1 MKKLNQKGEGMVSNI
16 IVLLIVGALGY
27 VGYVYL
33 WPMAVKA
40 DSGQTTNATPGPLK
54 NTGGSSPAANM
65 VQGAQ
70 AAGEVAASGR

>member
-1 MKKLNQKGEGMVSNI
+1 MKRLDQRGEGVVSN
-16 IVLLIVGALGY
+16 LIMLVVVIALGY

-40 DSGQTTNATPGPLK
+40 DSGQTAAATPVPGRDAPA
-54 NTGGSSPAANM
+54 GSPAAGM

-70 AAGEVAASGR
+70 AAGDVLSSGR